1 MHFVFDFGRVLFDWQ
16 PEALLQRVLP
26 QRALDAASTAHW
38 VAQVFQSYGGDW
50 GEFDRGSVE
59 PDQLVQRI
67 SRRTGLAAAE
77 VQAVVDAVPAS
88 LKPIPATVALLQRL
102 QQPGRAMFYLSN
114 MPAPYADHLE
124 REHAFVRAFSAGVF
138 SARVQLIKP
147 EAAIFE
153 LSARRFGVAPAE
165 LVFLDDHP
173 ANVAAAR
180 AAGWQAL
187 LFSDAA
193 KAEVDLRR
201 HGWWPAGE
209 GAAATLAS

>member
-1 MHFVFDFGRVLFDWQ
+1 MHYVFDFGRVLFDWQ

-26 QRALDAASTAHW
+26 RRAGDAASAAHW

-50 GEFDRGSVE
+50 GEFDRGTVE
-59 PDQLVQRI
+59 PGALVRRI
-67 SRRTGLAAAE
+67 SQRTGLAAAE

-88 LKPIPATVALLQRL
+88 LAPIPASVALMQGLQR
-102 QQPGRAMFYLSN
+102 PGRPMFYLSN

-124 REHAFVRAFSAGVF
+124 REHAFVRGFSDGVF

-147 EAAIFE
+147 EPAIFE
-153 LSARRFGVAPAE
+153 LCAQRFGVAPGE
-165 LVFLDDHP
+165 LVFFDDHP

-187 LFSDAA
+187 LFTDAA
-193 KAEVDLRR
+193 QAEADLRR
-201 HGWWPAGE
+201 QGWWPEA
-209 GAAATLAS
+209 

>member
-193 KAEVDLRR
+193 QAEADLRR

>member
-26 QRALDAASTAHW
+26 ARVVDEASAAHW

-50 GEFDRGSVE
+50 GEFDRGTVE
-59 PDQLVQRI
+59 PDALVQRI
-67 SRRTGLAAAE
+67 SQRTGLAPAE
-77 VQAVVDAVPAS
+77 VRAVVDAVPAS
-88 LKPIPATVALLQRL
+88 LTPLPASVDLLHRL
-102 QQPGRAMFYLSN
+102 QQPGRAMFFLSN

-124 REHAFVRAFSAGVF
+124 REHAFVRAFSDGVF

-147 EAAIFE
+147 EPAIFDMA
-153 LSARRFGVAPAE
+153 SQRFGVAPGE
-165 LVFLDDHP
+165 LVFFDDHP

-193 KAEVDLRR
+193 QAEADLRAA
-201 HGWWPAGE
+201 GWWPAQ
-209 GAAATLAS
+209 